1 MKFPQLRR
9 VAEANIPLRDSD
21 TGELVNLRCSAL
33 VLRDDTVL
41 LCRREGAETNWV
53 LPGGTPKLGEGT
65 AAAARRE
72 VLEETG
78 LSITADRV
86 AFVLE
91 TTSRDVS
98 HHLIEIVFLGSEERM
113 SSAPLQREPGL
124 VPEFVTLESLGSIG
138 LRPPIAGYIRGYAK
152 YQRAGSSG
160 RAIYTAAYLG
170 NLWRETGEDASVPE
184 PFGSPAALDL
194 EH

>member
-9 VAEANIPLRDSD
+9 VAEAELSRRDSD
-21 TGELVNLRCSAL
+21 AGELVNLRCSAL
-33 VLRDDTVL
+33 VLRGDTVL
-41 LCRREGAETNWV
+41 LCRREGVETNWV
-53 LPGGTPKLGEGT
+53 LPGGTPHLGEGT

-78 LSITADRV
+78 LSITTDRV

-98 HHLIEIVFLGSEERM
+98 HHLIELVFLGSEERM
-113 SSAPLQREPGL
+113 SPTPLQREPGL
-124 VPEFVTLESLGSIG
+124 APEFVTLESLGSIG

-152 YQRAGSSG
+152 YQRTGSTS

-170 NLWRETGEDASVPE
+170 NLWRETGEDTSAPD